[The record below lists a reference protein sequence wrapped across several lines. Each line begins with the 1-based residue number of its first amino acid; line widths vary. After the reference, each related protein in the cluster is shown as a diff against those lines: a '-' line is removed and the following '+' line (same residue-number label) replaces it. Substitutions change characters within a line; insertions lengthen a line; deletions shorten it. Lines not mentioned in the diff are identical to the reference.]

1 MINMLLGLL
10 QIVRIPDGQFGELIS
25 QIFLIC
31 AASKHD
37 VYCLI
42 LSNEGSEFIIWI
54 SICLLAPYH

>member
-1 MINMLLGLL
+1 MTNMLLGLL

-42 LSNEGSEFIIWI
+42 LRRGVRSDVQMSSKVLSE
-54 SICLLAPYH
+54 